1 VVHQPV
7 QPSFIDFHDAVIAS
21 ITLNNDSSLII
32 SFDSLNFFYRVD
44 QDEYDVWFCTAR
56 IACSGVGTFELNGHL
71 EPDVCISSGSMR
83 DAAGQQVP
91 ILTSDETPVRFI
103 SLTLLSGT
111 EISISMK
118 SAKLHEFKRI
128 KYLERWSGPLHS
140 VDG

>member
-1 VVHQPV
+1 M
-7 QPSFIDFHDAVIAS
+7 QPSFIDFHDGIIAS
-21 ITLNNDSSLII
+21 ITLNSESSLIV
-32 SFDSLNFFYRVD
+32 SFDFLNFFYRVD
-44 QDEYDVWFCTAR
+44 QDEYDVWLCTAR